1 MCYNTLMKRDL
12 YKKLGSQLIER
23 GQWFLKT
30 AFNVKVVRT
39 ISSSQIRTFF
49 KGLGYDKLQFADR
62 LYSII
67 DWKTMKDIIKYSW
80 VNRKKYVS
88 EKFDCDDYALAFKGH
103 VSEIYNINSVA
114 LAKHIKVT
122 TSSGKEIWHRA
133 CVVLAVEDN
142 ILKAFLLETQNDK
155 FIEITD
161 SKLLMLGK
169 WRYSLDTI
177 EL

>member
-1 MCYNTLMKRDL
+1 MKRDL

-88 EKFDCDDYALAFKGH
+88 EKFDCDDYAWLLKDTFQK
-103 VSEIYNINSVA
+103 SI
-114 LAKHIKVT
+114 
-122 TSSGKEIWHRA
+122 TSIR
-133 CVVLAVEDN
+133 
-142 ILKAFLLETQNDK
+142 
-155 FIEITD
+155 
-161 SKLLMLGK
+161 
-169 WRYSLDTI
+169 
-177 EL
+177 